1 MIMAQRVD
9 VQYIQYNTQDTTA
22 RRVLP
27 VVAPYFRPLP
37 AAKKRKVQRIC
48 VDPVALF
55 GIVVAAC
62 MMIMMAVGVSQ
73 LRVEQEK
80 SAVMA
85 DYVQRLEI
93 RNDQLKAE
101 YAASCDLEAV
111 EKTALALG
119 MIPAQDA
126 TRTTITVEPV
136 QTQQE
141 VNLWNRIGT
150 FLTGLFA

>member
-1 MIMAQRVD
+1 MAQRVD
-9 VQYIQYNTQDTTA
+9 VQYIQYNTQNSAA

-27 VVAPYFRPLP
+27 AIAPYFRPLP
-37 AAKKRKVQRIC
+37 AAKKRRVQRIC
-48 VDPVALF
+48 VDPVALV
-55 GIVVAAC
+55 GIVVAVC
-62 MMIMMAVGVSQ
+62 MMVMMAVGINQ
-73 LRVEQEK
+73 LCVEQEK

-119 MIPAQDA
+119 MIPAEDA
-126 TRTTITVEPV
+126 ARTTITVELV
-136 QTQQE
+136 QPQE
-141 VNLWNRIGT
+141 EVTLWSRIGT

>member
-1 MIMAQRVD
+1 MAQRVD
-9 VQYIQYNTQDTTA
+9 VQYIRYNAQDSAA

-27 VVAPYFRPLP
+27 VIAPYFRPLP

-48 VDPVALF
+48 VDPVALL

-62 MMIMMAVGVSQ
+62 MLIMMAVGISQ
-73 LRVEQEK
+73 LRTEQEK
-80 SAVMA
+80 SAVME

-93 RNDQLKAE
+93 RNSQLEAE

-119 MIPAQDA
+119 MIPAEDA
-126 TRTTITVEPV
+126 ARTVITVEPV
-136 QTQQE
+136 QTREE
-141 VNLWNRIGT
+141 VTLWSRIGT

>member
-1 MIMAQRVD
+1 MAQRVD
-9 VQYIQYNTQDTTA
+9 VQYIKYNTQNSTA
-22 RRVLP
+22 RRVMP
-27 VVAPYFRPLP
+27 VISSYFRPLP
-37 AAKKRKVQRIC
+37 EAKKRKVQRIC
-48 VDPVALF
+48 VDPVALL

-62 MMIMMAVGVSQ
+62 MMVMMAVGVSR
-73 LRVEQEK
+73 LCVEQEK

-93 RNDQLKAE
+93 RNSQLEAE

-119 MIPAQDA
+119 MIPAEQA
-126 TRTTITVEPV
+126 NRTTIVVEPV
-136 QTQQE
+136 QSQE
-141 VNLWNRIGT
+141 TVTFWNRIGT